1 MCPAGWM
8 GTNCE
13 DGKKTWP
20 SHTIAVLHY
29 KPIFTNLY
37 PFLNVDLKVTPQ
49 IILDLKVTPQMI
61 LGSVFL
67 LVFVKV
73 FASILNQRL
82 LELVTFFDHK
92 PQTDFSVNNETADH
106 VFTLRTLVDKYVKCH
121 QKKVYACFVD
131 LRKAFGS
138 VWLYE
143 LLNE

>member
-29 KPIFTNLY
+29 KPIFTDLY

-49 IILDLKVTPQMI
+49 IILAQII

-67 LVFVKV
+67 RVFVKF
-73 FASILNQRL
+73 FASILNQGL
-82 LELVTFFDHK
+82 LELVTFDSSIINLK
-92 PQTDFSVNNETADH
+92 
-106 VFTLRTLVDKYVKCH
+106 L
-121 QKKVYACFVD
+121 
-131 LRKAFGS
+131 AFQ
-138 VWLYE
+138 
-143 LLNE
+143 

>member
-1 MCPAGWM
+1 M

-49 IILDLKVTPQMI
+49 IIL
-61 LGSVFL
+61 GSVFL
-67 LVFVKV
+67 LVFVKF
-73 FASILNQRL
+73 FASILNQKL
-82 LELVTFFDHK
+82 LELVTFFDHIS
-92 PQTDFSVNNETADH
+92 QTVFSVNNGTADH
-106 VFTLRTLVDKYVKCH
+106 VLVDKCVKCH
-121 QKKVYACFVD
+121 QTKVYVCFVD

>member
-29 KPIFTNLY
+29 KPIFTDLY
-37 PFLNVDLKVTPQ
+37 PFLNVDLKVTLQ
-49 IILDLKVTPQMI
+49 II

-67 LVFVKV
+67 RVFVKF

-82 LELVTFFDHK
+82 PELVTFDSSIINLK
-92 PQTDFSVNNETADH
+92 
-106 VFTLRTLVDKYVKCH
+106 L
-121 QKKVYACFVD
+121 
-131 LRKAFGS
+131 AFQ
-138 VWLYE
+138 
-143 LLNE
+143 

>member
-29 KPIFTNLY
+29 KPIFTDLY

-49 IILDLKVTPQMI
+49 IIL
-61 LGSVFL
+61 GYVFL
-67 LVFVKV
+67 RVFVKF

-82 LELVTFFDHK
+82 LELVTFDSSIINLK
-92 PQTDFSVNNETADH
+92 
-106 VFTLRTLVDKYVKCH
+106 L
-121 QKKVYACFVD
+121 
-131 LRKAFGS
+131 AFQ
-138 VWLYE
+138 
-143 LLNE
+143 

>member
-1 MCPAGWM
+1 M

-37 PFLNVDLKVTPQ
+37 RSFLNVDLKVTPQ
-49 IILDLKVTPQMI
+49 IIL
-61 LGSVFL
+61 GSVFL
-67 LVFVKV
+67 LVFVKC

-92 PQTDFSVNNETADH
+92 PQ
-106 VFTLRTLVDKYVKCH
+106 L
-121 QKKVYACFVD
+121 
-131 LRKAFGS
+131 AFQ
-138 VWLYE
+138 
-143 LLNE
+143 

>member
-29 KPIFTNLY
+29 KLIFTDLY

-49 IILDLKVTPQMI
+49 IIL
-61 LGSVFL
+61 GSVFL
-67 LVFVKV
+67 LVFVKF

-92 PQTDFSVNNETADH
+92 PQTGFSVNNGTADH
-106 VFTLRTLVDKYVKCH
+106 VFGR
-121 QKKVYACFVD
+121 
-131 LRKAFGS
+131 
-138 VWLYE
+138 
-143 LLNE
+143 